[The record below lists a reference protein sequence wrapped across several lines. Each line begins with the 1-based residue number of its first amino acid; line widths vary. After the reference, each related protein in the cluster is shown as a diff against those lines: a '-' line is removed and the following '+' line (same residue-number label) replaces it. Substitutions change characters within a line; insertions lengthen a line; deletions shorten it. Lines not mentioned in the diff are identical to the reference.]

1 MSSTQKQELV
11 QFLLENGFTTAGKE
25 YLRNSMGEYEY
36 TTPGKYFTKDLKN
49 DWYINVEWL
58 GDNEY
63 PRVNASH
70 RSQLTV
76 KKTGQ
81 LYGKLGTMDHT
92 WFNRAGIVSKKNYVR
107 NKETGT
113 WPTNLIPAA
122 IELLEYRLK

>member
-11 QFLLENGFTTAGKE
+11 QFLLDNGFTTDLE
-25 YLRNSMGEYEY
+25 L
-36 TTPGKYFTKDLKN
+36 GKYFTKDLKN

-70 RSQLTV
+70 RSQLTL
-76 KKTGQ
+76 KKNGQ
-81 LYGKLGTMDHT
+81 LYGRLGTMDHT

>member
-11 QFLLENGFTTAGKE
+11 QFLLENGFTTDSE
-25 YLRNSMGEYEY
+25 L
-36 TTPGKYFTKDLKN
+36 GKYFTKDLKN
-49 DWYINVEWL
+49 DWYLNVEWL

-76 KKTGQ
+76 KKNGQ
-81 LYGKLGTMDHT
+81 LYGRLGTMDHT
-92 WFNRAGIVSKKNYVR
+92 WFNKTGIVSKKNYVR